1 MKLTI
6 GKSLLPIANKRS
18 RSWRKSFQRR
28 AMKKNRIIGARS
40 SYRSVPGGEKPVV
53 HLPPP
58 PRSIVLPSAVPGRGN
73 SDQISPS
80 PDANAP
86 LISIEKKGAETMF
99 AEARGSCSSV
109 GKKRKLSCI
118 QKAKE
123 EVKRMKA
130 EVKEKR
136 EETNEMRQQLMAETA
151 KMEAAAERFESEL
164 AHGRAENELMMEQ
177 NLQDQH
183 LLMLCW
189 IYFLDA
195 DDSPVY

>member
-1 MKLTI
+1 MELTI

-18 RSWRKSFQRR
+18 RSWQKSFQRR
-28 AMKKNRIIGARS
+28 AMKKKRIIGARS
-40 SYRSVPGGEKPVV
+40 SYASVPGGEKPVV
-53 HLPPP
+53 HLPPL
-58 PRSIVLPSAVPGRGN
+58 PRSMVLPSAVPGRGN

-80 PDANAP
+80 PDANAHH
-86 LISIEKKGAETMF
+86 ISIEKKGAETML

-109 GKKRKLSCI
+109 GKKRKLSRL

-123 EVKRMKA
+123 EFKRMKA
-130 EVKEKR
+130 AVKEKR
-136 EETNEMRQQLMAETA
+136 EETDQMQQQLMAETA

-164 AHGRAENELMMEQ
+164 AHGWAENELMMEQ

-189 IYFLDA
+189 GYI
-195 DDSPVY
+195 S